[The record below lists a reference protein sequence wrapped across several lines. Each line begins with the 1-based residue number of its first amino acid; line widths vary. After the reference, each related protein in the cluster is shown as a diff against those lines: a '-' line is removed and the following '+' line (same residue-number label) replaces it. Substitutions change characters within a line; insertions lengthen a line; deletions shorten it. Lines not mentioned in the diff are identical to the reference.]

1 MKNTLKMVM
10 AAAVTLT
17 ASYAMAEI
25 KPAMIYD
32 MGGKFDKSFNE
43 SAFNGVEKFKA
54 DTGIE
59 VKEFEITAEAQ
70 REQALRKFAKSGYSP
85 IAVTGFTFGSAIE
98 KVAAEFPETQFTIV
112 DGFVNA
118 PNVQFVTFTEH
129 EGSYLVGYLAAQKSA
144 TKKVGFIGGMIF
156 PVIQKFECG
165 YVQGAKAGGATDV
178 FSNMVGTSHAD
189 AWGNPTKAAE
199 LAKSQFSLGSD
210 VVFAAAGGSGAG
222 ALQAAKDEGKFGIGV
237 DSNQNHLQ
245 PGSVLTSMVKR
256 VDNAISSAFMTSK
269 DGTWKAG
276 QKIMGIKEGGIS
288 WALDDNNKA
297 LISDELKAATDAV
310 QAKILSGEIKV
321 HNTDTDGV
329 CPVK

>member
-1 MKNTLKMVM
+1 MKNALRIVM
-10 AAAVTLT
+10 ASAITLT

-43 SAFNGVEKFKA
+43 SAYEGVKKFMA

-59 VKEFEITAEAQ
+59 VKELEITAEAQ

-85 IAVTGFTFGSAIE
+85 IAVTGFTFGTALE
-98 KVAAEFPETQFTIV
+98 VVAAEFPDTQFTIV
-112 DGFVNA
+112 DGFVDM
-118 PNVQFVTFTEH
+118 PNVQFVSFTEH

-144 TKKVGFIGGMIF
+144 TKKVGFIGGMVF

-165 YVQGAKAGGATDV
+165 YIQGAKDGGATDV

-199 LAKSQFSLGSD
+199 LAKSQFSQGSD
-210 VVFAAAGGSGAG
+210 IVFAAAGGSGLG
-222 ALQAAKDEGKFGIGV
+222 ALQAAKDEGLLSIGV
-237 DSNQNHLQ
+237 DSNQNYIQ

-256 VDNAISSAFMTSK
+256 VDNAIYESFAGVK

-276 QKIMGIKEGGIS
+276 QKVMGITEGGIS
-288 WALDDNNKA
+288 WSYDEFNKE
-297 LISDELKAATDAV
+297 LISADLKGVMDAL
-310 QAKILSGEIKV
+310 QAKIVAGEVKV
-321 HNTDTDGV
+321 HNTDTDGA
-329 CPVK
+329 CPFS